1 MNKYKH
7 HVNVPLIIQPH
18 ISSILSSIC
27 VSVTNVVVSKIGGL
41 NMTDYCPQC
50 KHALKLI
57 PWSQVEK
64 YEEGNTHYCKHCG
77 QYFMIIW
84 GRGDAE

>member
-1 MNKYKH
+1 
-7 HVNVPLIIQPH
+7 
-18 ISSILSSIC
+18 
-27 VSVTNVVVSKIGGL
+27 
-41 NMTDYCPQC
+41 MTDYCPQC